1 MANKSNQVDMT
12 KGPLLTKIIA
22 FAIPLMLT
30 SMLQLLY
37 NAADVL
43 VVGKFAGDAS
53 LAAVGS
59 TGALISLIVNVFVGL
74 SLGTG
79 VVLSQAIG
87 AKNNKRC
94 HRIVHTS
101 VLLSLFLGFLVGV
114 LGFGLCKPLLV
125 LMSTPADVLNK
136 ATLYMKIYFLG
147 MPGFMVYNFGAAILR
162 SAGDTKRPL
171 VVLAVSGL
179 VNVVFNVIFVAVF
192 NMDVAGVATATIIS
206 QYISAVWLVLILVK
220 EDADYKLEISKLRI
234 YKNELFRIISYGL
247 PTGIQ
252 SGFFSLSNVIIQ
264 SSINSFGTLIVAGN
278 SAASSLESFVYT
290 ASNSIA
296 QTAMTFAGQNSG
308 AGDYKRVKKVLVECS
323 LLCLGVG
330 ILAGAILILF
340 RTPLLS
346 LYTDSL
352 EVIKAGSVR
361 INIICMFYTLCGV
374 MDTVANVSR
383 GMGKSILPMFITLVF
398 VCLVRVVWIFTVFR
412 VMNTVECIY
421 WSYPITWALS
431 AIIQFIYFNAVY
443 KTKLNKTNISSC
455 I

>member
-206 QYISAVWLVLILVK
+206 QYISAVWVVMILVK

-234 YKNELFRIISYGL
+234 YKNELSCIISYGL

-252 SGFFSLSNVIIQ
+252 SGFFSVSNVIIQ
-264 SSINSFGTLIVAGN
+264 SSINSFGMLIVAGN

-330 ILAGAILILF
+330 IVAGAILILF

-361 INIICMFYTLCGV
+361 INIICMFYILCGV

-383 GMGKSILPMFITLVF
+383 GMGKSIVPMFITLVF

-421 WSYPITWALS
+421 WSYPITWALT
-431 AIIQFIYFNAVY
+431 AAVQFIYFRSVY
-443 KTKLNKTNISSC
+443 KTKLHNTNISAYN
-455 I
+455 